1 MEDIL
6 TLLREDDQMK
16 RSKYII
22 ILVVCMAILMQVKA
36 VTAFTDESF
45 DAVKVDAL
53 LQSAKDKNN
62 LSGFAVAITY
72 QDELVFAKA
81 YGDGLDAYS
90 QFPIA
95 SLSKPI
101 TALAV
106 MQLVDEGLVN
116 LDTPIKTYLPELE
129 INDSRAVNI
138 TVRHLLS
145 HTSGLSDETFPEMKL
160 SIQPETLSEAMKL
173 FENVKLKNDPGEKY
187 NYHNPNYW
195 ILARLVEIKSGE
207 TFSDYLN
214 RHIFKPLQM
223 NDTMSFSNT
232 NQFQAAKNLATGHIN
247 IFGMNV
253 AYNEPDWFINGPSG
267 IVSTATDLSK
277 WLIMNMNDGAYNGQR
292 IITSESLK
300 EMQTPQVNAE
310 YGLGWSVRE
319 GEEGKTIGHS
329 GTLWTYQADE
339 QMILDNGYG
348 IVVLYNNGLN
358 AFTNYGTITD
368 SLVKLFTTGQSE
380 SPTVTYNYFEFMIGF
395 LFILALGKGIYNL
408 RNLDKWKDKS
418 SRQYIIRSSFMLM
431 PAVILIVIPWII
443 TFITNGRVMSIYR
456 TFLMMPSIYIWL
468 ITATMINVIV
478 IVKRGIFLLSSRHDI

>member
-1 MEDIL
+1 
-6 TLLREDDQMK
+6 
-16 RSKYII
+16 
-22 ILVVCMAILMQVKA
+22 
-36 VTAFTDESF
+36 
-45 DAVKVDAL
+45 
-53 LQSAKDKNN
+53 
-62 LSGFAVAITY
+62 
-72 QDELVFAKA
+72 
-81 YGDGLDAYS
+81 
-90 QFPIA
+90 
-95 SLSKPI
+95 
-101 TALAV
+101 
-106 MQLVDEGLVN
+106 
-116 LDTPIKTYLPELE
+116 
-129 INDSRAVNI
+129 
-138 TVRHLLS
+138 
-145 HTSGLSDETFPEMKL
+145 
-160 SIQPETLSEAMKL
+160 MKL

-223 NDTMSFSNT
+223 NDTLSFSNT

-277 WLIMNMNDGAYNGQR
+277 WLIMNMNDGVYNGQR

-358 AFTNYGTITD
+358 AFANYGAITD

-478 IVKRGIFLLSSRHDI
+478 IVKRGIFLLSSRHNI

>member
-1 MEDIL
+1 
-6 TLLREDDQMK
+6 MK

-22 ILVVCMAILMQVKA
+22 ILVVCMAILMQVKP
-36 VTAFTDESF
+36 VTAFSDESF

-53 LQSAKDKNN
+53 LQSAKNKNN

-81 YGDGLDAYS
+81 YGGDLDAYS

-106 MQLVDEGLVN
+106 MQLVDKGAVN

-129 INDSRAVNI
+129 INDSRAANI
-138 TVRHLLS
+138 TIRHLLS

-277 WLIMNMNDGAYNGQR
+277 WLIMNMNDGVYNGQR
-292 IITSESLK
+292 IITRESLK
-300 EMQTPQVNAE
+300 EMQTPQENAE

-319 GEEGKTIGHS
+319 GEVGETIGHS

-358 AFTNYGTITD
+358 AFANYGAITD

-418 SRQYIIRSSFMLM
+418 SRQYIIRSSFMLI
-431 PAVILIVIPWII
+431 PAVILIAIPWII
-443 TFITNGRVMSIYR
+443 TFISNGRVMSMYR

-478 IVKRGIFLLSSRHDI
+478 IVKRGIFLLSSRHYEEGVLPPEK